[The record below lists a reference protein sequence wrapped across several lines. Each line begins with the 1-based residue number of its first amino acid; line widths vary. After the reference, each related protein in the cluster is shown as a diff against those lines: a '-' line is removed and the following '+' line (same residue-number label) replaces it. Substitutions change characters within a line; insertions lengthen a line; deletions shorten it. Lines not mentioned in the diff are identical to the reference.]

1 MCYMDLLKLE
11 NNLGIRA
18 IYFLH
23 LDEWDPRL
31 SSKAEVED
39 QVGSFHWSFFR
50 VKQMFEVFLLAN
62 YRFFASS
69 M

>member
-31 SSKAEVED
+31 SSEAEVED

-50 VKQMFEVFLLAN
+50 VN
-62 YRFFASS
+62 
-69 M
+69 